1 MKKLTR
7 ILALTLCCLLAAGL
21 AACGETP
28 APTPDPDPDPG
39 AAIGGNTQ
47 IPNPRVPYE
56 NDEFPDFKLAGYPD
70 RDGGYPDRDG
80 MKPTGFYLIGGTI
93 GEISY
98 ETATLRCAADTG
110 EGEDLSG
117 VYYPDAEESEL
128 SVAHSYGGIITVT
141 VKEHSEGTVALWKSC
156 AGDFDYSLWLPGQ
169 TGDAAK
175 ALVMEFAA
183 GVYAVKPG
191 VETPI
196 GHVAGTEKELTRWRE
211 VIRAEN
217 IAKVMALDYT
227 MTEPVEL
234 TPEKAGQLIGLLAES
249 ADRLTVYEKL
259 PNPATG
265 GALRLTAYDMEGNT
279 LFTVCEDGRLVVTF
293 GNEMTNYVFNVGACG
308 LDGKFTLD

>member
-7 ILALTLCCLLAAGL
+7 ILALTLCCLLAVGL
-21 AACGETP
+21 TACGETP

-70 RDGGYPDRDG
+70 RDG
-80 MKPTGFYLIGGTI
+80 MKPTGFYLIGGTLA
-93 GEISY
+93 EIDY
-98 ETATLRCAADTG
+98 ENATLRCAAKTEETRDI
-110 EGEDLSG
+110 SG
-117 VYYPDAEESEL
+117 IFYNDPKESEL
-128 SVAHSYGGIITVT
+128 SVCHSYGGIITVT

-156 AGDFDYSLWLPGQ
+156 EGDFDYSLWLPGQ

-211 VIRAEN
+211 VIHADN
-217 IAKVMALDYT
+217 IAKVTAKDNSRL
-227 MTEPVEL
+227 EPVEL
-234 TPEKAGQLIGLLAES
+234 PAETAERMIKALADSES
-249 ADRLTVYEKL
+249 ALKLFEK
-259 PNPATG
+259 PENPATG
-265 GALRLTAYDMEGNT
+265 GALNLTAYDAEGNV
-279 LFTVCEDGRLVVTF
+279 LFTATYTCNRLRVTF
-293 GNEMTNYVFNVGACG
+293 GQETANYIFDASDCD
-308 LDGKFTLD
+308 LDTLYTFFPVE

>member
-7 ILALTLCCLLAAGL
+7 ILALTLCCLLAVGL
-21 AACGETP
+21 TACGKKP
-28 APTPDPDPDPG
+28 APTPDPSDET
-39 AAIGGNTQ
+39 GGNTQ
-47 IPNPRVPYE
+47 IPNPMVAYE
-56 NDEFPDFKLAGYPD
+56 DAEFPDFSLT
-70 RDGGYPDRDG
+70 GYPDRDG
-80 MKPTGFYLIGGTI
+80 MKPTGFCLIGGTI

-128 SVAHSYGGIITVT
+128 SVGHSYCNGIITVT

-156 AGDFDYSLWLPGQ
+156 EGDFVYSLWLPGQ
-169 TGDAAK
+169 TGDDAK
-175 ALVMEFAA
+175 ALVREFAA
-183 GVYAVKPG
+183 GVYVVLPG
-191 VETPI
+191 GEEPLTGDVL
-196 GHVAGTEKELTRWRE
+196 GTEKDLARWRE
-211 VIRAEN
+211 AIHADN
-217 IAKVMALDYT
+217 IAKVTAKDHT

-265 GALRLTAYDMEGNT
+265 GSVVLTAYDGEGNR
-279 LFTVCEDGRLVVTF
+279 LFTACYNGLLVVTF
-293 GNEMTNYVFNVGACG
+293 GQETANYIFDASDCE
-308 LDGKFTLD
+308 LYTLYTFFPVE

>member
-1 MKKLTR
+1 MKMTSSP
-7 ILALTLCCLLAAGL
+7 ILSWPA
-21 AACGETP
+21 TP
-28 APTPDPDPDPG
+28 
-39 AAIGGNTQ
+39 
-47 IPNPRVPYE
+47 
-56 NDEFPDFKLAGYPD
+56 
-70 RDGGYPDRDG
+70 
-80 MKPTGFYLIGGTI
+80 
-93 GEISY
+93 ISY

-128 SVAHSYGGIITVT
+128 SVGHSYGGIITVT

-217 IAKVMALDYT
+217 IAKVMAGDHT

-249 ADRLTVYEKL
+249 ADRLTVYERL

-265 GALRLTAYDMEGNT
+265 GALRLTAYDAEGNT
-279 LFTVCEDGRLVVTF
+279 LFTVCKDGRLVVTF
-293 GNEMTNYVFNVGACG
+293 GNEMTNYVFNAGACG

>member
-1 MKKLTR
+1 MKKLTW
-7 ILALTLCCLLAAGL
+7 ILTLTLCCLLAAGL

-28 APTPDPDPDPG
+28 APTPDPNPG
-39 AAIGGNTQ
+39 SAIGGNTQ

-70 RDGGYPDRDG
+70 RDG
-80 MKPTGFYLIGGTI
+80 MKPTGFYLIGGTLA
-93 GEISY
+93 EIDY
-98 ETATLRCAADTG
+98 ENATLRCAAKTEETRDI
-110 EGEDLSG
+110 SG
-117 VYYPDAEESEL
+117 IFYNDPKESEL
-128 SVAHSYGGIITVT
+128 SVCHSYGGIITVT

-156 AGDFDYSLWLPGQ
+156 EGDFDYSLWLPGQ

-211 VIRAEN
+211 VIRAGN
-217 IAKVMALDYT
+217 IAKVMALDHT

-249 ADRLTVYEKL
+249 ADRLTVYERL

-265 GALRLTAYDMEGNT
+265 GALRLTAYDAEGNT

-293 GNEMTNYVFNVGACG
+293 GNEMTNYVFNASACG
-308 LDGKFTLD
+308 LDGKFALD

>member
-28 APTPDPDPDPG
+28 APTPDPSDET
-39 AAIGGNTQ
+39 GGNTQ
-47 IPNPRVPYE
+47 IPNPMVAYE
-56 NDEFPDFKLAGYPD
+56 DAEFPDFSLT
-70 RDGGYPDRDG
+70 GYPDRDG
-80 MKPTGFYLIGGTI
+80 MKPTGFYLIGGTLA
-93 GEISY
+93 EIDY

-128 SVAHSYGGIITVT
+128 SVGHSYCNGIITVT

-156 AGDFDYSLWLPGQ
+156 EGDFVYSLWLPGQ

-175 ALVMEFAA
+175 ALVKEFAA
-183 GVYAVKPG
+183 GVYAVMPG

-211 VIRAEN
+211 VIRAGN
-217 IAKVMALDYT
+217 IAKVMAGDHT

-265 GALRLTAYDMEGNT
+265 GALRLTAYDTEGNV
-279 LFTVCEDGRLVVTF
+279 LFTACYNGWLVVTF
-293 GNEMTNYVFNVGACG
+293 GNEMTNYVFDASDCE
-308 LDGKFTLD
+308 LYTLYTFFPVE

>member
-28 APTPDPDPDPG
+28 APTPDSDPDPG

-70 RDGGYPDRDG
+70 RDG
-80 MKPTGFYLIGGTI
+80 MKPTGFCLIGGTI

-128 SVAHSYGGIITVT
+128 SVCHSYGGIITVT

-156 AGDFDYSLWLPGQ
+156 EGDFDYSLWLPGQ
-169 TGDAAK
+169 TAEAAK
-175 ALVMEFAA
+175 ELIEEFAA
-183 GVYAVKPG
+183 GVYVVLPG
-191 VETPI
+191 GEEPLTGDVF
-196 GHVAGTEKELTRWRE
+196 GTEKALARWRE
-211 VIRAEN
+211 AIHADN
-217 IAKVMALDYT
+217 IAKVTAKDNSRL
-227 MTEPVEL
+227 EPVEL
-234 TPEKAGQLIGLLAES
+234 PAETAERMIKALADSES
-249 ADRLTVYEKL
+249 ALKLFEK
-259 PNPATG
+259 PENPATG
-265 GALRLTAYDMEGNT
+265 GALNLTAYDAEGNV
-279 LFTVCEDGRLVVTF
+279 LFTATYTCNRLRVTF
-293 GNEMTNYVFNVGACG
+293 GQETANYIFDASDCD
-308 LDGKFTLD
+308 LDTLYTFLPIE

>member
-39 AAIGGNTQ
+39 AAIGGSTQ

-56 NDEFPDFKLAGYPD
+56 NDEFPDFKLV
-70 RDGGYPDRDG
+70 GYPDRDG
-80 MKPTGFYLIGGTI
+80 MKPTGFCLIGGTI

-128 SVAHSYGGIITVT
+128 SVGHGYCNDIITVT
-141 VKEHSEGTVALWKSC
+141 VKEHSEGTVALWKGC
-156 AGDFDYSLWLPGQ
+156 EGDYVYSLWLPGQ
-169 TGDAAK
+169 SGDAAK
-175 ALVMEFAA
+175 VLVREFAA
-183 GVYAVKPG
+183 GVYAVMPG
-191 VETPI
+191 GETPI

-211 VIRAEN
+211 VIRAGN
-217 IAKVMALDYT
+217 IAKVMAGDHT

-234 TPEKAGQLIGLLAES
+234 TPEKAGQLIGLLTES
-249 ADRLTVYEKL
+249 ADRLTVFEKL

-265 GALRLTAYDMEGNT
+265 GSVMLTAYDGEGNR
-279 LFTVCEDGRLVVTF
+279 LFTACYNGWLVVTF
-293 GNEMTNYVFNVGACG
+293 GGEMTNYVFDAGACG

>member
-39 AAIGGNTQ
+39 SAIGGNTQ

-70 RDGGYPDRDG
+70 RDG
-80 MKPTGFYLIGGTI
+80 MKPTGFYLIGGTLA
-93 GEISY
+93 EIDY
-98 ETATLRCAADTG
+98 ENATLRCAARTEETG
-110 EGEDLSG
+110 DISG
-117 VYYPDAEESEL
+117 IFYNDPKESEL
-128 SVAHSYGGIITVT
+128 SVCHSYGGIITVT

-156 AGDFDYSLWLPGQ
+156 EGDFDYSLWLPGQ

-211 VIRAEN
+211 VIRAGN
-217 IAKVMALDYT
+217 IAKVMAMDHT

-234 TPEKAGQLIGLLAES
+234 PAETAERMIKALADSES
-249 ADRLTVYEKL
+249 ALKLFEK
-259 PNPATG
+259 PENPATG
-265 GALRLTAYDMEGNT
+265 GALNLTAYDTEGNV
-279 LFTVCEDGRLVVTF
+279 LFTACYNGWLVVTF
-293 GNEMTNYVFNVGACG
+293 GNEMTNYVFDASDCE
-308 LDGKFTLD
+308 LYTLYTFFPVE

>member
-70 RDGGYPDRDG
+70 RDG

-128 SVAHSYGGIITVT
+128 SVVHSYGGIITVT

-183 GVYAVKPG
+183 GVYVVLPG
-191 VETPI
+191 GEEPLV
-196 GHVAGTEKELTRWRE
+196 GDVLGTEKDLARWRE
-211 VIRAEN
+211 VIHADN
-217 IAKVMALDYT
+217 IAKVTAKDYSGL
-227 MTEPVEL
+227 EPVESSAEAA
-234 TPEKAGQLIGLLAES
+234 EKMIEVLADSESKLKLL
-249 ADRLTVYEKL
+249 EK
-259 PNPATG
+259 PQNPATG
-265 GALRLTAYDMEGNT
+265 GALRLTAYDTEGNV
-279 LFTVCEDGRLVVTF
+279 LFTACYNGLLVVTF
-293 GNEMTNYVFNVGACG
+293 GQETANYTFDASDCE
-308 LDGKFTLD
+308 LYTLYTFFPVE

>member
-70 RDGGYPDRDG
+70 RDG
-80 MKPTGFYLIGGTI
+80 MKPTGFCLIGGTI

-110 EGEDLSG
+110 EDEDLSG
-117 VYYPDAEESEL
+117 VYYASPKESEL
-128 SVAHSYGGIITVT
+128 TVGHSYCNGLIFIT
-141 VKEHSEGTVALWKSC
+141 VKEYAEGTVALWKSC
-156 AGDFDYSLWLPGQ
+156 EGDYTYSLWLPEQ
-169 TGDAAK
+169 TGEAAT
-175 ALVMEFAA
+175 ALVEEFAA
-183 GVYAVKPG
+183 SVH
-191 VETPI
+191 VESTTEPQT
-196 GHVAGTEKELTRWRE
+196 GHVLGTEKELTRWRE
-211 VIRAEN
+211 VIHAGN
-217 IAKVMALDYT
+217 IAKVMARDHT

-249 ADRLTVYEKL
+249 ADRLTVYERL

-265 GALRLTAYDMEGNT
+265 GSVVLNAYDGEGNQ
-279 LFTVCEDGRLVVTF
+279 LFAVCDDGRLVVTF
-293 GNEMTNYVFNVGACG
+293 GNEMTNYVFDASACG
-308 LDGKFTLD
+308 LDGKFSLD

>member
-39 AAIGGNTQ
+39 SAIGGNTQ

-56 NDEFPDFKLAGYPD
+56 NDEFPDFKLV
-70 RDGGYPDRDG
+70 GYPDRDG
-80 MKPTGFYLIGGTI
+80 MKPTGFYLIGGTLA
-93 GEISY
+93 EIDY
-98 ETATLRCAADTG
+98 ENATLRCAAKTEETG
-110 EGEDLSG
+110 DISG
-117 VYYPDAEESEL
+117 IFYNDPKESEL
-128 SVAHSYGGIITVT
+128 SVGHSYYNGLIFIT
-141 VKEHSEGTVALWKSC
+141 VKEYAEGTVALWVSC
-156 AGDFDYSLWLPGQ
+156 ERDYTYSLWLPGQ
-169 TGDAAK
+169 TAEAAK
-175 ALVMEFAA
+175 ELIEEFAA
-183 GVYAVKPG
+183 GVYVVLPG
-191 VETPI
+191 GEEPLTGDVF
-196 GHVAGTEKELTRWRE
+196 GTEKALARWRE

-249 ADRLTVYEKL
+249 ADRLTVYERL

-265 GALRLTAYDMEGNT
+265 GALRLTAYDAEGNT

-293 GNEMTNYVFNVGACG
+293 GNEMTNYVFNASACG

>member
-39 AAIGGNTQ
+39 SAIGGNTQ

-56 NDEFPDFKLAGYPD
+56 NDEFPDFKLV
-70 RDGGYPDRDG
+70 GYPDRDG
-80 MKPTGFYLIGGTI
+80 MKPTGFCLIGGTI

-128 SVAHSYGGIITVT
+128 SVGHSYCNGIITVT

-156 AGDFDYSLWLPGQ
+156 EGDFVYSLWLPGQ
-169 TGDAAK
+169 TGDDAK
-175 ALVMEFAA
+175 ALVREFAA
-183 GVYAVKPG
+183 GVYVVLPG
-191 VETPI
+191 GEEPLTGDVL
-196 GHVAGTEKELTRWRE
+196 GTEKDLARWRE
-211 VIRAEN
+211 AIHADN
-217 IAKVMALDYT
+217 IAKVTAKDYSGL
-227 MTEPVEL
+227 EPVESSAEAA
-234 TPEKAGQLIGLLAES
+234 EKMIEVLADSES
-249 ADRLTVYEKL
+249 ALKLLEK
-259 PNPATG
+259 PQNPATG
-265 GALRLTAYDMEGNT
+265 GALRLTAYDTEGNV
-279 LFTVCEDGRLVVTF
+279 LFTVCYNGLLVVTF
-293 GNEMTNYVFNVGACG
+293 GQETANYIFDASDCE
-308 LDGKFTLD
+308 LCTLYTFFPVE

>member
-7 ILALTLCCLLAAGL
+7 ILTLTLCCLLAAGL

-28 APTPDPDPDPG
+28 APTPDPSDET
-39 AAIGGNTQ
+39 GGNTQ
-47 IPNPRVPYE
+47 IPNPMVAYE
-56 NDEFPDFKLAGYPD
+56 DAEFPDFSLT
-70 RDGGYPDRDG
+70 GYPDRDG
-80 MKPTGFYLIGGTI
+80 MKPTGFCLIGGTI

-156 AGDFDYSLWLPGQ
+156 AGDFVYSLWLPRQ

-196 GHVAGTEKELTRWRE
+196 GHVAGTEKDLARWRE
-211 VIRAEN
+211 VIRAGN
-217 IAKVMALDYT
+217 IAKVMARDHT

-249 ADRLTVYEKL
+249 ADRLTVYERL

-265 GALRLTAYDMEGNT
+265 GSVVLTAYDTEGNV
-279 LFTVCEDGRLVVTF
+279 LFTVCDDGRLVVTF
-293 GNEMTNYVFNVGACG
+293 GNEMTNYVFNAGACG
-308 LDGKFTLD
+308 LDGKFALD

>member
-39 AAIGGNTQ
+39 SAIGGNTQ

-56 NDEFPDFKLAGYPD
+56 NDEFPDFKLA
-70 RDGGYPDRDG
+70 GYPDRDG

-128 SVAHSYGGIITVT
+128 SVGHSYCGIITVT

-156 AGDFDYSLWLPGQ
+156 EGDFVYSLWLPGQ
-169 TGDAAK
+169 TGDGAK
-175 ALVMEFAA
+175 ALVREFAA
-183 GVYAVKPG
+183 GVYVVLPG
-191 VETPI
+191 GEEPLTGDVF
-196 GHVAGTEKELTRWRE
+196 GTEKELTRWRE

-217 IAKVMALDYT
+217 IAKVMAMDHNT

-265 GALRLTAYDMEGNT
+265 GALRLTAYDTEGNA
-279 LFTVCEDGRLVVTF
+279 LFTVCDDGRLVVTF
-293 GNEMTNYVFNVGACG
+293 GNEMTNYVFDASACG
-308 LDGKFTLD
+308 LDGKFALD

>member
-21 AACGETP
+21 AACGKKP
-28 APTPDPDPDPG
+28 APTPDPSDET
-39 AAIGGNTQ
+39 GGNTQ
-47 IPNPRVPYE
+47 IPNPMVAYE
-56 NDEFPDFKLAGYPD
+56 DAEFPDFSLT
-70 RDGGYPDRDG
+70 GYPDRDG
-80 MKPTGFYLIGGTI
+80 MKPTGFCLIGGTI

-110 EGEDLSG
+110 EDEDLSG

-128 SVAHSYGGIITVT
+128 SVGHSYCNGIITVT

-156 AGDFDYSLWLPGQ
+156 EGDFVYSLWLPGQ
-169 TGDAAK
+169 TGDDAK
-175 ALVMEFAA
+175 ALVREFAA
-183 GVYAVKPG
+183 GVYVVLPG
-191 VETPI
+191 GEEPLTGDVL
-196 GHVAGTEKELTRWRE
+196 GTEKELTRWRE

-217 IAKVMALDYT
+217 IAKVMAMDHNT

-265 GALRLTAYDMEGNT
+265 GALRLTAYDTEGNA
-279 LFTVCEDGRLVVTF
+279 LFTVCDDGRLVVTF
-293 GNEMTNYVFNVGACG
+293 GNEMTNYVFDASACG
-308 LDGKFTLD
+308 LDGKFALD

>member
-1 MKKLTR
+1 MKIRML
-7 ILALTLCCLLAAGL
+7 IALTLCCLLAAGL

-28 APTPDPDPDPG
+28 APTPAPDPDTT
-39 AAIGGNTQ
+39 IDGNTQ

-56 NDEFPDFKLAGYPD
+56 NDEFPGFKLV
-70 RDGGYPDRDG
+70 GYPDRDG
-80 MKPTGFYLIGGTI
+80 MKPTGFWLISGTI

-128 SVAHSYGGIITVT
+128 SVWHSYCGIITVT

-211 VIRAEN
+211 VIRAGN
-217 IAKVMALDYT
+217 IAKVMAGDHT

-234 TPEKAGQLIGLLAES
+234 TPEKAGQLIGLLTES
-249 ADRLTVYEKL
+249 ADRLTVFEKL

-265 GALRLTAYDMEGNT
+265 GSVMLTAYDGEGNR
-279 LFTVCEDGRLVVTF
+279 LFTACYNGWLVVTF
-293 GNEMTNYVFNVGACG
+293 GGEMTNYVFDAGACG
-308 LDGKFTLD
+308 LAGKFALD

>member
-7 ILALTLCCLLAAGL
+7 ILALTLCCLLAVGL
-21 AACGETP
+21 TACGKKP

-47 IPNPRVPYE
+47 IPNPMVAYE
-56 NDEFPDFKLAGYPD
+56 DAEFPDFSLT
-70 RDGGYPDRDG
+70 GYPDRDG
-80 MKPTGFYLIGGTI
+80 MKPTGFCLIGGTI

-98 ETATLRCAADTG
+98 ENATLRCAAKTEETG
-110 EGEDLSG
+110 DISG
-117 VYYPDAEESEL
+117 IFYNDPKESEL
-128 SVAHSYGGIITVT
+128 SVGHSYYNGLIFIT
-141 VKEHSEGTVALWKSC
+141 VKEYAEGTVALWVSC
-156 AGDFDYSLWLPGQ
+156 ERDYTYSLWLPGQ
-169 TGDAAK
+169 TAEAAK
-175 ALVMEFAA
+175 ELIEEFAA

-217 IAKVMALDYT
+217 IAKVMALDNT

-265 GALRLTAYDMEGNT
+265 GALRLTAYDTEGNV
-279 LFTVCEDGRLVVTF
+279 LFTACYNGWLVVTF
-293 GNEMTNYVFNVGACG
+293 GNEMTNYVFDASDCE
-308 LDGKFTLD
+308 LYTLYTFFPVE